1 MQEHTRLVGKRRLP
15 VGWLV
20 VTKGVR
26 TGTSFLLRT
35 VANLGRRGV
44 GNDIILEDPYVSTRH
59 AKIRLEGGR
68 YVLYDLGALNGTWL
82 NGQRISRIV
91 LMDGDDITVGT
102 TELRFK
108 EVRG

>member
-1 MQEHTRLVGKRRLP
+1 MQEHTRLVGQRKLP
-15 VGWLV
+15 VAWLV
-20 VTKGVR
+20 VTKGLR
-26 TGTSFLLRT
+26 TGTSLLLRT
-35 VANLGRRGV
+35 TTDLGGRGV
-44 GNDIILEDPYVSTRH
+44 GNDMIVEDPCVSTRH

-68 YVLYDLGALNGTWL
+68 YVLYDLGSLNGTWL

-91 LMDGDDITVGT
+91 LMDGDVIGVGT